1 MGFLKRSYRR
11 KMHSCLK
18 LLAAIFLFAGCNYPV
33 ETKRNKA
40 QFAFYIEEFPQQ
52 GAKTMLLKV
61 YQASPKMVHVAP
73 KPVLVGGPGM
83 LKETRVINTQDGLH
97 AIQLNFTTRG
107 QALMEY
113 LTTNFRDRRLYVV
126 VAQSDQSKT
135 NGVNSRCIGASYI
148 RQTMRASSMAFTPD
162 ASREESESI
171 VELVNKTLE

>member
-1 MGFLKRSYRR
+1 VHTF
-11 KMHSCLK
+11 LK

-33 ETKRNKA
+33 EIKRNKA
-40 QFAFYIEEFPQQ
+40 QFALFIEEFPQQ

-61 YQASPKMVHVAP
+61 YQASPKMVHVAL

-83 LKETRVINTQDGLH
+83 LKETRVVDTQDGLH
-97 AIQLNFTTRG
+97 AIQLNFTVRG

-113 LTTNFRDRRLYVV
+113 LTTNYRDRRLYVV

-148 RQTMRASSMAFTPD
+148 RQTLRASSMVFTPD